1 MVYQEVNTVAN
12 LLITAKSSIAAEIT
26 SKGNT
31 TSERGAFYYGNDMIR
46 YDIIRK
52 VKSSKVSTSKDAKR
66 NIVIKVHP
74 DQRVVATVPHDAT
87 EESIQE
93 AMLKRARWIWQNIE
107 EFAKQKDYV
116 LPKRYVSG
124 ETQFYLG
131 RRYVLKVL
139 IDAKQTSNVKLTRG
153 KLNVTLKRELSQSN
167 ASDVENS
174 RVMKVKPLLN
184 KWYQHKAKLIFR
196 ERLTQMLPKATWV
209 TDTPAFRIMAMKKQ
223 WGSCST
229 KGNLMLNPHLIKAPK
244 ECIDYVILHELCHI
258 AEHNHSDK
266 FWRLLTQVMPNWK
279 EVKSKLDGM
288 AEMYLNE

>member
-1 MVYQEVNTVAN
+1 MLMAN
-12 LLITAKSSIAAEIT
+12 SLTGASSSIAADIIT
-26 SKGNT
+26 KKSHTKT
-31 TSERGAFYYGNDMIR
+31 AERGAFYYGNDMIH
-46 YDIIRK
+46 YDVIRK
-52 VKSSKVSTSKDAKR
+52 SQSSKVSSSKAVARKV
-66 NIVIKVHP
+66 VIKVHP

-87 EESIQE
+87 EDSIQE

-139 IDAKQTSNVKLTRG
+139 IDSEQVSNVKLSRG
-153 KLNVTLKRELSQSN
+153 KLNVTLRK
-167 ASDVENS
+167 DFDD
-174 RVMKVKPLLN
+174 RVVKVKPLVD
-184 KWYQHKAKLIFR
+184 KWYQHKAKAIFH
-196 ERLTQMLPKATWV
+196 ERLNKMLPKATWV
-209 TDTPAFRIMAMKKQ
+209 TDIPSFRVMAMKKQ

-258 AEHNHSDK
+258 EEHNHSEK
-266 FWRLLTQVMPNWK
+266 FWRLLT
-279 EVKSKLDGM
+279 KLCLIGKK
-288 AEMYLNE
+288 LKPS

>member
-1 MVYQEVNTVAN
+1 MLMAN
-12 LLITAKSSIAAEIT
+12 SLTEASSSIAADIIT
-26 SKGNT
+26 KKSHTKT
-31 TSERGAFYYGNDMIR
+31 AERGAFYYGNDMIH
-46 YDIIRK
+46 YDVIRK
-52 VKSSKVSTSKDAKR
+52 SQSSKVSSSKAIARKV
-66 NIVIKVHP
+66 VIKVHP

-87 EESIQE
+87 EDSIQE

-139 IDAKQTSNVKLTRG
+139 IDSEQVSNVKLSRG
-153 KLNVTLKRELSQSN
+153 KLNVTLRK
-167 ASDVENS
+167 DFDD
-174 RVMKVKPLLN
+174 RVVKVKPLVD
-184 KWYQHKAKLIFR
+184 KWYQHKAKAIFH
-196 ERLTQMLPKATWV
+196 ERLNKMLPKATWV
-209 TDTPAFRIMAMKKQ
+209 TDIPSFRVMAMKKQ

-258 AEHNHSDK
+258 EEHNHSEK

-279 EVKSKLDGM
+279 EVKAKLDDM